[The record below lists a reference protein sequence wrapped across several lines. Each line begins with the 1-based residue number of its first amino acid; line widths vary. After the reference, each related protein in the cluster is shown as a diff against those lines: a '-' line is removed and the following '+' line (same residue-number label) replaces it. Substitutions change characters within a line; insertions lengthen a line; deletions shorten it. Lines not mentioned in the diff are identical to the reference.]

1 MITAPDAFY
10 AHGCGRCARF
20 QTEECSARI
29 WQAGLSALRGIC
41 LAAGLSETAKW
52 GHPCFTHAG
61 RNIAMIG
68 AFRGDF
74 RLTFFNAALLED
86 PEKILEKPGP
96 HSQSA
101 SLIRFQDDAAP
112 ERLKPVILAYL
123 EEAKGYA
130 ERGVVPARTEAEF
143 DLPVELSDALD
154 ADSELAEAFAALTK
168 GRQRSYVI
176 ALASAK
182 TTETRIR
189 RIERFRERIL
199 AGKGAQE
206 R

>member
-1 MITAPDAFY
+1 MITEPDAFY
-10 AHGCGRCARF
+10 SQGCGRCARF
-20 QTEECSARI
+20 RTEDCSARI
-29 WQAGLSALRGIC
+29 WREGLAALREICLSAGLG
-41 LAAGLSETAKW
+41 ETVKW
-52 GHPCFTHAG
+52 GHPCFTYAG
-61 RNIAMIG
+61 RNVALIG

-74 RLTFFNAALLED
+74 RLTFLSAALMRD
-86 PEKILEKPGP
+86 PTGILEKPGP

-112 ERLKPVILAYL
+112 DRMRAVILAYL

-130 ERGVVPARTEAEF
+130 AQGEQPLRAAAEF
-143 DLPVELSDALD
+143 ELPEEMLDALED
-154 ADSELAEAFAALTK
+154 DSELGEAFAALTK
-168 GRQRSYVI
+168 GRQRSYAI

-182 TTETRIR
+182 TSETRLR